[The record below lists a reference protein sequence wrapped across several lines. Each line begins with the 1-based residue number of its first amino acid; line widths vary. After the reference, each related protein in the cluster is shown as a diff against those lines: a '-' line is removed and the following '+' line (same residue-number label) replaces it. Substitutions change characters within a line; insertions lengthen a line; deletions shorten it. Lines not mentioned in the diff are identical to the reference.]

1 MEIRKYFEL
10 NNNGNKPNYNLWD
23 ATETVLVGNSYL
35 LKQILKKE
43 KERKSMIIKVS
54 ISRKMEN
61 NSELN
66 LNYKGKNNKYKN
78 KNQ

>member
-1 MEIRKYFEL
+1 
-10 NNNGNKPNYNLWD
+10 
-23 ATETVLVGNSYL
+23 
-35 LKQILKKE
+35 
-43 KERKSMIIKVS
+43 MIIKVS

-78 KNQ
+78 KNQWK